1 MVESKHENTTKQ
13 KLKTKYVAL
22 QQIEIRPGMT
32 ATLDIKTGTRSVLS
46 FLMKPL
52 TKTFGDAMGER

>member
-1 MVESKHENTTKQ
+1 
-13 KLKTKYVAL
+13 
-22 QQIEIRPGMT
+22 MT